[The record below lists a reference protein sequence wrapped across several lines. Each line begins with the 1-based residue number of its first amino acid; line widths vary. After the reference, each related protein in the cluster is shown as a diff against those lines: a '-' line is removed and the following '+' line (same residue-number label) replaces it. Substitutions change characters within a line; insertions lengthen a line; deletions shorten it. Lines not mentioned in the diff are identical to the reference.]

1 MIPFLE
7 LKRQH
12 EFLKKEI
19 DNAINKVIKNS
30 HFILGEEKKLFEQ
43 EFAEY
48 CGKKYGIGINSGT
61 DALILALH
69 SLNIKRKE
77 EIIVPVNTAIPTIMA
92 IRAIGSIPRLIDV
105 NENYLIDSKK
115 IEPVINKKTKVI
127 MPVHLYGKV
136 CDMDKIIDIA
146 KKHNLKVIEDC
157 CQAHGAEYKGKKVPI
172 GEIGCFSFYPSKNL
186 GALGDGGMIITNN
199 ELLSEVKGVIIPDY
213 EEGHVYHLYVIRH
226 KKRYEL
232 INYLKEKEIL
242 TQIHYPIPIHLQEAF
257 SYLKYRKGD
266 FPNAEKF
273 SNEILSLPMFPELT
287 DKELRKVCEEIN
299 NFNNIVA

>member
-1 MIPFLE
+1 M
-7 LKRQH
+7 
-12 EFLKKEI
+12 
-19 DNAINKVIKNS
+19 
-30 HFILGEEKKLFEQ
+30 
-43 EFAEY
+43 
-48 CGKKYGIGINSGT
+48 
-61 DALILALH
+61 
-69 SLNIKRKE
+69 NIKRKE

-136 CDMDKIIDIA
+136 CDMDKIIEIA

-186 GALGDGGMIITNN
+186 GALGDGGMIITNNERIKEKLILLSNYGQEDKYNARIFGINSRLDELQAAILRIKLKYLEEFNKKRRENAKKYN